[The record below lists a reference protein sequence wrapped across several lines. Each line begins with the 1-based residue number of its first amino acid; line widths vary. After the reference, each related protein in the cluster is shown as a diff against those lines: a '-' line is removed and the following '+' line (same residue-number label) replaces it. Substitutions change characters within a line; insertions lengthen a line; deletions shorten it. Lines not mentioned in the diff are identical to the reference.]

1 MALAARRIPLDD
13 VDQTQET
20 PVEDHMASFTDYTPP
35 RRKMEWKRAWRALRI
50 LIRDSERTD
59 QVFEIIRALA
69 GNSWERNFQQ
79 FCAHPEGR
87 RLLQE
92 RPDLFAT
99 LADRDALRRLPEGS
113 FGRTYLAFME
123 AGALTPEGLMEAEV
137 QNDAEWPKETPPDAD
152 HQFFGDRIRDMHDL
166 WHVLTG
172 YGRDEAG
179 EAANLA
185 FSLAQVPEPG
195 IALIVLTS
203 AVIGPK
209 DVRLSWPRYLLA
221 AFNRGR
227 QAALLTSA
235 PYERLL
241 DQPLDDVRRLLRV
254 QPAHEAHPDGIAVGN
269 RTDAPTGD
277 GSANGSANGRVWEMR
292 RA

>member
-1 MALAARRIPLDD
+1 MALAVRTIPAAYDD
-13 VDQTQET
+13 QPDATNA
-20 PVEDHMASFTDYTPP
+20 EDHMPSFTDYQPP
-35 RRKMEWKRAWRALRI
+35 RRPMEWKRAWRALRI

-69 GNSWERNFQQ
+69 GNSWESNFQR

-99 LADRDALRRLPEGS
+99 LADRDALRQLPEGS
-113 FGRTYLAFME
+113 FGRAYLAFME
-123 AGALTPEGLMEAEV
+123 AGDLTPQGLVEAEV
-137 QNDAEWPKETPPDAD
+137 ENDAQWPNDVPADAD

-166 WHVLTG
+166 WHVLSG

-185 FSLAQVPEPG
+185 FSLGQIPEPG
-195 IALIVLTS
+195 IALIVLTG

-209 DVRLSWPRYLLA
+209 DVRLTWPRYMLKA
-221 AFNRGR
+221 YNRGR
-227 QAALLTSA
+227 RATLLSA
-235 PYERLL
+235 VPYERLL
-241 DQPLDDVRRLLRV
+241 AEPLDDVRRLLRIELP
-254 QPAHEAHPDGIAVGN
+254 QDAHPEGIAVGN
-269 RTDAPTGD
+269 RNDDAGGTGKK
-277 GSANGSANGRVWEMR
+277 AVWEMR

>member
-1 MALAARRIPLDD
+1 MALAARTIPAAN
-13 VDQTQET
+13 E
-20 PVEDHMASFTDYTPP
+20 PEASNEMPRFTDYVP
-35 RRKMEWKRAWRALRI
+35 RRRPMQWKRAWHALRV

-69 GNSWERNFQQ
+69 GNSWEHNFRR

-87 RLLQE
+87 RLLHE

-99 LADRDALRRLPEGS
+99 LANRDELRRLPEGS
-113 FGRTYLAFME
+113 FGRAYLAFME
-123 AGALTPEGLMEAEV
+123 AGELTPQGLVEAEV
-137 QNDAEWPKETPPDAD
+137 ENDAQWPDEVPADAD
-152 HQFFGDRIRDMHDL
+152 HQFFGDRLRDMHDL

-185 FSLAQVPEPG
+185 FTLGQIPEPG

-209 DVRLSWPRYLLA
+209 DARLSWPRYLFTA
-221 AFNRGR
+221 YRRGR
-227 QAALLTSA
+227 DAALLSTA

-241 DQPLDDVRRLLRV
+241 AQPLDDVRRLLRISL
-254 QPAHEAHPDGIAVGN
+254 PLEAHPEGIAVGS
-269 RTDAPTGD
+269 RSDD
-277 GSANGSANGRVWEMR
+277 ANGTGKNTAWEMKR
-292 RA
+292 S

>member
-1 MALAARRIPLDD
+1 MP
-13 VDQTQET
+13 
-20 PVEDHMASFTDYTPP
+20 SFTDYTPAQH
-35 RRKMEWKRAWRALRI
+35 KMEWKRAWRALRT

-69 GNSWERNFQQ
+69 GSSWERNFQH

-87 RLLQE
+87 RLLRE
-92 RPDLFAT
+92 RPDLFAA
-99 LADRDALRRLPEGS
+99 LADRDSLRRLPEGS
-113 FGRTYLAFME
+113 FGRAYLAFME
-123 AGALTPEGLMEAEV
+123 AGELTPQGLVEAEV
-137 QNDAEWPKETPPDAD
+137 ENDAQWPNDTPPDAD
-152 HQFFGDRIRDMHDL
+152 HQFFGDRLRDMHDL

-185 FSLAQVPEPG
+185 FTLGQMPEPG
-195 IALIVLTS
+195 IALIVLAG

-209 DVRLSWPRYLLA
+209 DLRLTWPRYLLNA
-221 AFNRGR
+221 YHRGHNS
-227 QAALLTSA
+227 ALLSTA

-241 DQPLDDVRRLLRV
+241 AEPLDDVRRLLRI
-254 QPAHEAHPDGIAVGN
+254 QPALQAHPEGIAIGRRTKTPNGN
-269 RTDAPTGD
+269 GEP
-277 GSANGSANGRVWEMR
+277 VWEMR

>member
-1 MALAARRIPLDD
+1 MALAARTIPAAYDE
-13 VDQTQET
+13 VDATRSEHRMPT
-20 PVEDHMASFTDYTPP
+20 FTSYAPP
-35 RRKMEWKRAWRALRI
+35 RRKMEWKRAWRAIRI
-50 LIRDSERTD
+50 LVKDSERTD

-69 GNSWERNFQQ
+69 GNSWERNFER

-92 RPDLFAT
+92 RPDLFAA
-99 LADRDALRRLPEGS
+99 LADRDALRRMPEGS
-113 FGRTYLAFME
+113 FGRAYLAFME
-123 AGALTPEGLMEAEV
+123 TGELTPQGLVDAEV
-137 QNDAEWPKETPPDAD
+137 ENDAQWANDTPPDPD
-152 HQFFGDRIRDMHDL
+152 HQFFGDRLRDMHDL

-185 FSLAQVPEPG
+185 FSLAQIPEPG
-195 IALIVLTS
+195 IGFIVLTS

-209 DVRLSWPRYLLA
+209 DLRLAWPRYLWQA
-221 AFNRGR
+221 YTRGR
-227 QAALLTSA
+227 NAERLTVA

-241 DQPLDDVRRLLRV
+241 TEPLDDVRRLLKI
-254 QPAHEAHPDGIAVGN
+254 QPASAAHPDGVAVGN
-269 RTDAPTGD
+269 RTDD
-277 GSANGSANGRVWEMR
+277 GEKKMSWEMR